1 MHYQY
6 KMENSELKK
15 VCIKNCMFYY
25 FNDIIKLE
33 DFDIDNMLIDEKSH
47 GNILIFDI
55 LYKTLICSKP
65 LLIRFNKVDGF
76 IRIYDGTKYLTLFG
90 SEKYAIYN
98 RIRYLVSLKSR
109 VTYVFSHYYTKIKV
123 DS

>member
-1 MHYQY
+1 
-6 KMENSELKK
+6 MENNEFKK
-15 VCIKNCMFYY
+15 VCMKSCMFYY

-33 DFDIDNMLIDEKSH
+33 DFVIDNMLIDEKSH
-47 GNILIFDI
+47 KNILIFDI
-55 LYKTLICSKP
+55 LCKTLICSKP
-65 LLIRFNKVDGF
+65 SLIRFNKIDGF
-76 IRIYDGTKYLTLFG
+76 IRIYDETKYLTLFG

-109 VTYVFSHYYTKIKV
+109 VTYVFSHYYAKIKI